1 MARRFARALLAAL
14 VLALALPAGPALARP
29 HDPEKL
35 PEIRV
40 RDLHYGDALFYYYQH
55 DDFEALTRLAAYEHW
70 NRMPHHEEDAQLL
83 MGGLYL
89 ALGMHNEAGKRF
101 EALLKDPVP
110 SGVRN
115 VAWFYLAQVW
125 YARGYLDRAAMAL
138 ARINGRMSPEKEAQK
153 ELLLGNVLIH
163 QGKNDEAIRLLSGW
177 RGTYNWS
184 AYARF
189 NLGVALVRSNR
200 LADADPFLTGVG
212 TMVAGTEEQLA
223 IKDRANLALGFAYLQ
238 ASQPAKALPAL
249 ERVRLNGP
257 YTNKALLGTGWAE
270 AELGDYQGALGP
282 WMELRKRNVMD
293 AAVQESYLAVPYA
306 FGKLNA
312 NAQSA
317 EYYENAVESFQA
329 EDGRLDAAV
338 ARIEEGDMLKGVLQS
353 GRKGGETY
361 GWFWQLK
368 NLPDAPESRYLYAV
382 LAGNDFQEGL
392 KNYRDLAHMGD
403 LLQRGGYDMEA
414 YEDMIETRER
424 AYGQRLPKVDA
435 LLGSDAIAR
444 LQQRDVEL
452 AGRLQTIEARHDV
465 AALGTEA
472 ERDQWTRVQRIEG
485 GLAGAPDDPENND
498 LRERLALVKGVLLF
512 RLNDAYSARLWEQ
525 QRSLKDL
532 NLALHEAQSRWIR
545 VEQARRAVPTN
556 TGEFATRI
564 AALRARI
571 DALATR
577 LAATEQ
583 RQADYLARLAI
594 DELEDQKTRL
604 AAYQVQARFAL
615 GGMYDRAANSEAAPG
630 KAPAARQKGAE
641 EEPPAEGAAPAPE
654 TDQPP
659 PEPPASQP
667 PDEVPHAEAP
677 PAQSPPVE
685 VPPADAPKAE
695 AVPAEAPR
703 AEAPAAEA
711 PAQKPPE
718 PPR

>member
-1 MARRFARALLAAL
+1 MPLRLARALCLGA
-14 VLALALPAGPALARP
+14 VLALLAGPAFARR

-55 DDFEALTRLAAYEHW
+55 EDFEALTRLAAYEQW

-89 ALGMHNEAGKRF
+89 ALGMHNEAGRRF

-125 YARGYLDRAAMAL
+125 YARGYLDRAALAL
-138 ARINGRMSPEKEAQK
+138 ARINGRMSPERESQK

-163 QGKNDEAIRLLSGW
+163 QGKNDEAIRLLSAW
-177 RGTYNWS
+177 RGTDKWS

-189 NLGVALVRSNR
+189 NLGVALVRGNR

-212 TMVAGTEEQLA
+212 TMLASTEEQLA
-223 IKDRANLALGFAYLQ
+223 LKDRANLALGFAYLQ
-238 ASQPAKALPAL
+238 GQQPAKALPAL
-249 ERVRLNGP
+249 DRVRLNGP
-257 YTNKALLGTGWAE
+257 YSNKALLGTGWAE
-270 AELGDYQGALGP
+270 AALGDYQGALGP
-282 WMELRKRNVMD
+282 WMELRKRSVMD
-293 AAVQESYLAVPYA
+293 AAVQESLLAVPYA

-317 EYYENAVESFQA
+317 EYYESAVESFQA
-329 EDGRLDAAV
+329 ENGRLDAAI
-338 ARIEEGDMLKGVLQS
+338 ARIEQGDMLKSVLQS
-353 GRKGGETY
+353 GSKGADSY

-368 NLPDAPESRYLYAV
+368 NLPDAPESRYLYTV

-392 KNYRDLAHMGD
+392 KNYRDLAHMSD

-424 AYGQRLPKVDA
+424 AYGQRLASVDT
-435 LLGSDAIAR
+435 LLASDAVAR
-444 LQQRDVEL
+444 LQQRDVDL

-465 AALGTEA
+465 AALGTES

-498 LRERLALVKGVLLF
+498 LRERLALVRGVLLF

-525 QRSLKDL
+525 HRSLKDL
-532 NLALHEAQSRWIR
+532 SLALHEAQSRWIR
-545 VEQARRAVPTN
+545 VEQARRAAPTN

-564 AALRARI
+564 AALKTRI
-571 DALATR
+571 DALESR

-583 RQADYLARLAI
+583 RQADYLARVAV
-594 DELEDQKTRL
+594 DELDDQKTRL
-604 AAYQVQARFAL
+604 AAYEVQARFAL
-615 GGMYDRAANSEAAPG
+615 GGMYDRAANAEAAPV
-630 KAPAARQKGAE
+630 KAPAAQQKGAE
-641 EEPPAEGAAPAPE
+641 EEPSGEGAAPEPLPPAGE
-654 TDQPP
+654 AP
-659 PEPPASQP
+659 PEPPP
-667 PDEVPHAEAP
+667 EAP
-677 PAQSPPVE
+677 PAEASP
-685 VPPADAPKAE
+685 AE
-695 AVPAEAPR
+695 ASPAAAPPTEPPPPRTPAEAPR
-703 AEAPAAEA
+703 AQAPPPSA
-711 PAQKPPE
+711 PE
-718 PPR
+718 SPR

>member
-1 MARRFARALLAAL
+1 MRSRLAR
-14 VLALALPAGPALARP
+14 VLCLGAALALVAGPAPARR

-89 ALGMHNEAGKRF
+89 ALGMHNEAGRRF

-138 ARINGRMSPEKEAQK
+138 ARINGRMSPELESRK

-163 QGKNDEAIRLLSGW
+163 QGKNDEAIRLLSTW
-177 RGTYNWS
+177 RGTYSWS

-212 TMVAGTEEQLA
+212 TLVAGTEEQLA
-223 IKDRANLALGFAYLQ
+223 LKDRANLALGFAYLQ
-238 ASQPAKALPAL
+238 ASQPAKAMPAL

-257 YTNKALLGTGWAE
+257 YSNKALLGTGWAE
-270 AELGDYQGALGP
+270 AALGNYQGALGP
-282 WMELRKRNVMD
+282 WMELRKRNVLD

-317 EYYENAVESFQA
+317 EYYESAVESFQA
-329 EDGRLDAAV
+329 ENGRLDAAI
-338 ARIEEGDMLKGVLQS
+338 ARIEQGDMLKGVLQS
-353 GRKGGETY
+353 GRKGVDTY

-368 NLPDAPESRYLYAV
+368 NLPDAPESRYLYMV

-392 KNYRDLAHMGD
+392 KNYRDLVHMSD

-424 AYGQRLPKVDA
+424 AYGQRLAKVDA
-435 LLGSDAIAR
+435 LLGSEAVAR
-444 LQQRDVEL
+444 LQQRNVDL
-452 AGRLQTIEARHDV
+452 AAQLQTIEARHEG
-465 AALGTEA
+465 AALGTET
-472 ERDQWTRVQRIEG
+472 ERDQWARIQRIEA
-485 GLAGAPDDPENND
+485 GLAGAPDDPENGD

-512 RLNDAYSARLWEQ
+512 RLNDAYSARLWEEH
-525 QRSLKDL
+525 RSLKDL

-545 VEQARRAVPTN
+545 VEQARRNVPTN

-564 AALRARI
+564 AALRTRI

-583 RQADYLARLAI
+583 RQGDYLARIAV

-604 AAYQVQARFAL
+604 ATYLVQARFAL
-615 GGMYDRAANSEAAPG
+615 GGMYDRAANAEAAPA
-630 KAPAARQKGAE
+630 KAPAAEQKGAE
-641 EEPPAEGAAPAPE
+641 EEPPAGSPAPGTTAAEALPTEVPAPGASPAQAPA
-654 TDQPP
+654 QAPP
-659 PEPPASQP
+659 PEAPPP
-667 PDEVPHAEAP
+667 EAP
-677 PAQSPPVE
+677 PPNA
-685 VPPADAPKAE
+685 
-695 AVPAEAPR
+695 
-703 AEAPAAEA
+703 
-711 PAQKPPE
+711 PE

>member
-1 MARRFARALLAAL
+1 MPLRLARALCLGA
-14 VLALALPAGPALARP
+14 VLALLAGPALARR

-55 DDFEALTRLAAYEHW
+55 EDFEALTRLAAYEQW

-89 ALGMHNEAGKRF
+89 ALGMHNEAGRRF

-138 ARINGRMSPEKEAQK
+138 ARINGRMSPERESQK

-163 QGKNDEAIRLLSGW
+163 QGKNDEAIRLLSTW
-177 RGTYNWS
+177 RGTDKWS

-189 NLGVALVRSNR
+189 NLGVALVRGNR

-212 TMVAGTEEQLA
+212 TMLASTEEQLA
-223 IKDRANLALGFAYLQ
+223 LKDRANLALGFAYLQ
-238 ASQPAKALPAL
+238 GQQPAKALPAL
-249 ERVRLNGP
+249 DRVRLNGP
-257 YTNKALLGTGWAE
+257 YSNKALLGTGWAE
-270 AELGDYQGALGP
+270 AALGDYQGALGP
-282 WMELRKRNVMD
+282 WMELRKRSVMD
-293 AAVQESYLAVPYA
+293 AAVQESLLAVPYA

-317 EYYENAVESFQA
+317 EYYESAVESFQA
-329 EDGRLDAAV
+329 ENGRLDAAI
-338 ARIEEGDMLKGVLQS
+338 ARIEQGDMLKSVLQS
-353 GRKGGETY
+353 GSKGADSY

-368 NLPDAPESRYLYAV
+368 NLPDAPESRYLYTV

-392 KNYRDLAHMGD
+392 KNYRDLAHMSD

-424 AYGQRLPKVDA
+424 AYGQRLANVDT
-435 LLGSDAIAR
+435 LLASDAVAR
-444 LQQRDVEL
+444 LQQRDVDL

-465 AALGTEA
+465 AALGTES

-545 VEQARRAVPTN
+545 VEQARRAAPTN

-564 AALRARI
+564 AALKTRI
-571 DALATR
+571 DALESR

-583 RQADYLARLAI
+583 RQADYLARVAV
-594 DELEDQKTRL
+594 DELDDQKTRL
-604 AAYQVQARFAL
+604 AAYEVQARFAL
-615 GGMYDRAANSEAAPG
+615 GGMYDRAANAEAAPV
-630 KAPAARQKGAE
+630 KAPAAQQKGAE
-641 EEPPAEGAAPAPE
+641 EEPSGEGAAPE
-654 TDQPP
+654 PP
-659 PEPPASQP
+659 PPAGEPPP
-667 PDEVPHAEAP
+667 EAP
-677 PAQSPPVE
+677 PAEASPAAA
-685 VPPADAPKAE
+685 PPTEPPSPQTP
-695 AVPAEAPR
+695 PAEAPQ
-703 AEAPAAEA
+703 AQAPPPSA
-711 PAQKPPE
+711 PE
-718 PPR
+718 SPR

>member
-1 MARRFARALLAAL
+1 MASRLARALCLGAALAFLAA
-14 VLALALPAGPALARP
+14 PALARR

-55 DDFEALTRLAAYEHW
+55 DDFEALTRLAAYDHW
-70 NRMPHHEEDAQLL
+70 NRMPHHAQDAQLL

-89 ALGMHNEAGKRF
+89 ALGMHNEAGRRF

-125 YARGYLDRAAMAL
+125 YARGYLDKAGMAL
-138 ARINGRMSPEKEAQK
+138 ARINGRMSPELEAQK

-163 QGKNDEAIRLLSGW
+163 QGKYDEAIRLLSTW

-189 NLGVALVRSNR
+189 NLGVALARSNR

-223 IKDRANLALGFAYLQ
+223 LKDRASLALGFAYLQ
-238 ASQPAKALPAL
+238 VNQPAKALPAL

-257 YTNKALLGTGWAE
+257 YSNKALLGTGWAE
-270 AELGDYQGALGP
+270 AALGDYQGALGP
-282 WMELRKRNVMD
+282 WMELRSRNVLD

-306 FGKLNA
+306 FGRLNA

-317 EYYENAVESFQA
+317 EYYESAVESFQA
-329 EDGRLDAAV
+329 ENGRLDAAID
-338 ARIEEGDMLKGVLQS
+338 RIQQGDMLKSVLQGGRS
-353 GRKGGETY
+353 GAATY

-368 NLPDAPESRYLYAV
+368 NLPDAPESRYLYTV

-392 KNYRDLAHMGD
+392 KNYRDLAHMSD
-403 LLQRGGYDMEA
+403 LVARGGFDMEA
-414 YEDMIETRER
+414 FEDMIETRER
-424 AYGQRLPKVDA
+424 AYAERLPKVDA
-435 LLGSDAIAR
+435 LLGSGAVAQ
-444 LQQRDVEL
+444 LQQRNLDL
-452 AGRLQTIEARHDV
+452 AGRLQTIEARRDV
-465 AALGTEA
+465 AALGTDT
-472 ERDQWTRVQRIEG
+472 EREQWTRVERIEAA
-485 GLAGAPDDPENND
+485 LAGAPDTPENRD
-498 LRERLALVKGVLLF
+498 LRERLALVKGVLFF
-512 RLNDAYSARLWEQ
+512 RLNDAYSARLWEEH
-525 QRSLKDL
+525 RSLKDL

-564 AALRARI
+564 TALQARI
-571 DALATR
+571 DALAVR

-583 RQADYLARLAI
+583 RQADYLSRVAVN
-594 DELEDQKTRL
+594 ELEDQKARL

-615 GGMYDRAANSEAAPG
+615 AEMYDRAANAGAAPA

-641 EEPPAEGAAPAPE
+641 EEPPAEGPAP
-654 TDQPP
+654 
-659 PEPPASQP
+659 
-667 PDEVPHAEAP
+667 EAP
-677 PAQSPPVE
+677 PAETP
-685 VPPADAPKAE
+685 
-695 AVPAEAPR
+695 
-703 AEAPAAEA
+703 APAASPAQAPANEA
-711 PAQKPPE
+711 PPSQAPPSQAPPSQAPPSQAPPPSTPE